1 MSKRNVIGLIMTIIG
16 ALGLLS
22 IFGYG
27 IFTEFGYVGTVIYVS
42 ILLIC
47 LGTIVYCSGL
57 K

>member
-27 IFTEFGYVGTVIYVS
+27 IFTEFGWVGTVIYTS
-42 ILLIC
+42 ILIIC